1 MRPKNLYKSYVLAR
15 KIEQNMERMMEFD
28 KGKTVRDV
36 GQYAAQLI

>member
-28 KGKTVRDV
+28 KYG
-36 GQYAAQLI
+36 LNI